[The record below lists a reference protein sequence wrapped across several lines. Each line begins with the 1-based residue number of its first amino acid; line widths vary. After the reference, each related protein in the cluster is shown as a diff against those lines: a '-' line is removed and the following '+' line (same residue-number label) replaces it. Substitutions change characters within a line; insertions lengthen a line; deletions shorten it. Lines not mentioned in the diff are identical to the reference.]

1 MGNDSGKN
9 ANEPISLLDGDI
21 KRRVELPP
29 LSVATPGVMAS
40 LHGSMC
46 SCIFVYVLS
55 VSVGVRQRGK
65 RGWRA
70 GEGGDRQHDVYI
82 RSVHLGRRAL
92 AAML

>member
-21 KRRVELPP
+21 KRQVELPLLYGYAGRHGIITR
-29 LSVATPGVMAS
+29 LSVLRHLCV
-40 LHGSMC
+40 C
-46 SCIFVYVLS
+46 LS

-82 RSVHLGRRAL
+82 RSVHLGPRAL